1 MCNKSLF
8 VAHATKILFI
18 AYMHSDSASLQVD
31 AWAALLVFQSRLI
44 RQVERAL
51 ERHGLI
57 PLTFYDVLL
66 QLRQAPGR
74 SLRFRELKGEIVLSR
89 SALSRCVDR
98 LAAAGLVAKD
108 ECREDPRG
116 INVRLLPA
124 GKAALTAAWPVYREQ
139 ILSAFGR
146 HFSDEELHFLVDRF
160 SKLKGEL
167 ELEP

>member
-1 MCNKSLF
+1 
-8 VAHATKILFI
+8 
-18 AYMHSDSASLQVD
+18 MHPAAASLPVD
-31 AWAALLVFQSRLI
+31 AWAALLVFQSLLV

-66 QLRQAPGR
+66 QLQRAPGR

-98 LAAAGLVAKD
+98 MVTAGLVAKD
-108 ECREDPRG
+108 ECPEDPRG

-124 GKAALTAAWPVYREQ
+124 GKAALKAAWPVYREQ
-139 ILSAFGR
+139 ILSSFGR
-146 HFSDEELHFLVDRF
+146 HFSDQELHFLVERF
-160 SKLKGEL
+160 SKLKDGL
-167 ELEP
+167 EVGS

>member
-1 MCNKSLF
+1 
-8 VAHATKILFI
+8 
-18 AYMHSDSASLQVD
+18 MHGDPASLQID

-66 QLRQAPGR
+66 QLRRAPGG

-98 LAAAGLVAKD
+98 MANAGLVAKD
-108 ECREDPRG
+108 ECPEDPRG

-124 GKAALTAAWPVYREQ
+124 GKAALKAAWPVYREQ

-160 SKLKGEL
+160 SKLKDKFVQKS
-167 ELEP
+167 

>member
-1 MCNKSLF
+1 ME
-8 VAHATKILFI
+8 AEA
-18 AYMHSDSASLQVD
+18 ASLPVD
-31 AWAALLVFQSRLI
+31 AWAALLVFQSQLV

-66 QLRQAPGR
+66 QLRRAPGQ

-98 LAAAGLVAKD
+98 MASAGLVAKV
-108 ECREDPRG
+108 ECPEDPRG

-124 GKAALTAAWPVYREQ
+124 GKAALKAAWPVYREQ
-139 ILSAFGR
+139 ILSTFR
-146 HFSDEELHFLVDRF
+146 SHFSDEELRFLLERF
-160 SKLKGEL
+160 TKLKDEL
-167 ELEP
+167 AQEP

>member
-1 MCNKSLF
+1 RN
-8 VAHATKILFI
+8 A
-18 AYMHSDSASLQVD
+18 ASLPVD
-31 AWAALLVFQSRLI
+31 AWAALLVFQSRLV

-51 ERHGLI
+51 ERQGLI

-66 QLRQAPGR
+66 QLQRAPGR

-98 LAAAGLVAKD
+98 MTTAGLVTKD
-108 ECREDPRG
+108 ECPEDPRG

-124 GKAALTAAWPVYREQ
+124 GKAALKAAWPVYREQ

-146 HFSDEELHFLVDRF
+146 HFSDQELHFLVERF
-160 SKLKGEL
+160 SKLKDGL
-167 ELEP
+167 EVES

>member
-1 MCNKSLF
+1 MRPD
-8 VAHATKILFI
+8 A
-18 AYMHSDSASLQVD
+18 ASLPVD
-31 AWAALLVFQSRLI
+31 AWAALLVFQSRLV

-66 QLRQAPGR
+66 QLQRAPGR

-98 LAAAGLVAKD
+98 MVTVGLVAKD
-108 ECREDPRG
+108 ECPEDPRG

-124 GKAALTAAWPVYREQ
+124 GKAALKAAWPVYREQ
-139 ILSAFGR
+139 ILSTFGR
-146 HFSDEELHFLVDRF
+146 HFSDQELHCLVERF
-160 SKLKGEL
+160 SKLKDGL
-167 ELEP
+167 EVES